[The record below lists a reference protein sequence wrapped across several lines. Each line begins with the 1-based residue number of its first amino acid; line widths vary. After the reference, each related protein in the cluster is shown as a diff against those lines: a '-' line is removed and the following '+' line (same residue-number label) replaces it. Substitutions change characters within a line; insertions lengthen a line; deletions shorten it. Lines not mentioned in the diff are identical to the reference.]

1 MVFRKDE
8 EYLSSVEKDLY
19 KKDAE
24 FSYEKQKLKSRQ
36 FDVKTDWQHEETEK
50 KLKERKLIQSPL
62 LLKLFFISLVFFFA
76 ATGLALYRLFIDP
89 IVSSPKNVDIVIQA
103 PASVTGGEETQIQ
116 VIVTNNNRGAIEEAT
131 LEVSYPDGTKLI
143 GVSQEENKKFR
154 KNLGTILPGQQVTD
168 TFRVVMFGEE
178 NTEKNFSI
186 NVEYR
191 PEGSSA
197 TFSKNKEYGFILTT
211 SPVSLSLDVPDEI
224 NIGEKIK
231 ISIDAVS
238 NSETLLEDFMV
249 VVEYPFGF
257 SFEGSNPR
265 PAFSSNV
272 WSLGDLTPSEKVH
285 IEITGVLEGQF
296 EDQKTFKVFAGT
308 QDAKDANK
316 IDITYNS
323 LQRTVLIERSFLAM
337 DFSIN
342 GDPASSEVTVT
353 SGETVTGNISW
364 ENTLDSQILNGEFK
378 VSITGPIVDERTMS
392 VDKGFYRSIENSIIW
407 NQTTDRVLSVI
418 EPGEDGSMRFSFKTA
433 SLFAPGSTGQF
444 KNPEVTLE
452 LSFKGE
458 RVSPGFENETITLT
472 QSRKLKISSLAQL
485 ASYGLYFTGPFKNTG
500 PIPPK
505 VDEKTTYT
513 IVWSIVNSSNKIT
526 NAQVSGS
533 LPIYVRWLGVVSP
546 QNASVTFNDTTGL
559 IIWNV
564 GDVPAGAGISQSAKE
579 ISFQVEFIPSI
590 SQVGDLV
597 TLLSEARFTGQDTF
611 TQSPISVQ
619 ARTVSTELE
628 RDPLFN
634 EFTQS
639 RVVQ

>member
-8 EYLSSVEKDLY
+8 EYLSSIEKDLY
-19 KKDAE
+19 RKEAE
-24 FSYEKQKLKSRQ
+24 FSYEKQKLKPRQ
-36 FDVKTDWQHEETEK
+36 FDVKTDWQHEGEAKTS
-50 KLKERKLIQSPL
+50 RRGKLIQSPL
-62 LLKLFFISLVFFFA
+62 LVKLFFISLVFFFA

-116 VIVTNNNRGAIEEAT
+116 VIVTNNNKGAIEEAI
-131 LEVSYPDGTKLI
+131 LEVSYPEGTQI
-143 GVSQEENKKFR
+143 VDASQEENRKFR
-154 KNLGTILPGQQVTD
+154 KNLGIILPGQQVTD

-178 NTEKNFSI
+178 NTEKDFII

-197 TFSKNKEYGFILTT
+197 TFSKNKEYTFVLTT

-238 NSETLLEDFMV
+238 NSKTILEDFMI

-257 SFEGSNPR
+257 SFEGANPR
-265 PAFSSNV
+265 PIFGSNAWV
-272 WSLGDLTPSEKVH
+272 FGDLSPSEKIH

-296 EDQKTFKVFAGT
+296 EDQKTFKIFAGK
-308 QDAKDANK
+308 QDTKNTNK
-316 IDITYNS
+316 IELTYNS
-323 LQRTVLIERSFLAM
+323 LQRTVLIEKSFLSVN
-337 DFSIN
+337 FNIN
-342 GDPASSEVTVT
+342 GDPSSSEITVT
-353 SGETVTGNISW
+353 SGENVTGEIFW
-364 ENTLDSQILNGEFK
+364 RNTLDSQILNGEFR
-378 VSITGPIVDERTMS
+378 VRIVGPIVDERSVS
-392 VDKGFYRSIENSIIW
+392 VDKGFYQSNSNSIIW
-407 NQTTDRVLSVI
+407 NQTTDRILSAI
-418 EPGEDGSMRFSFKTA
+418 EPGENGSARFSFKTA
-433 SLFAPGSTGQF
+433 SLFKPGSSQF
-444 KNPEVTLE
+444 KNPEITLE
-452 LSFKGE
+452 LSFQGE

-472 QSRKLKISSLAQL
+472 QSRKLKINSAVQL

-513 IVWSIVNSSNKIT
+513 IVWSLANSSNKVT
-526 NAQVSGS
+526 NAQISGS
-533 LPIYVRWLGVVSP
+533 LPIYVKWLGSISP
-546 QNASVTFNDTTGL
+546 QSESIIFNDTTGVIL
-559 IIWNV
+559 WNV
-564 GDVPAGAGISQSAKE
+564 GDVPAGAGITQGARE
-579 ISFQVEFIPSI
+579 ISFQVELVPSI

-611 TQSPISVQ
+611 TQSLISVQ
-619 ARTVSTELE
+619 VRAVTTDLE
-628 RDPLFN
+628 QDPLFN

-639 RVVQ
+639 RIAP